1 MRRGGAV
8 RVWLLRVWRLAAL
21 GTVFTLVLWNAA
33 AQRGRDARPIGLRE
47 VQALWGDVAVVDP
60 EVGPLGRALVS
71 WDGATLGHA
80 LSTSP
85 AADRLV
91 GYAGPTEV
99 LVLLDGDDRLRD
111 FRIRE
116 SADTPGHVRDVADD
130 ERFAAA
136 LRGRSVA
143 ELAGATAEELG
154 IDGVSGATR
163 TSACVVDSIGL
174 RLAPLLGREGSA
186 NGVVVGMRDLGLFA
200 VALGGLA
207 LAFVRRARRRLRRL
221 YQVVCVVWL
230 GLVVTDLLS
239 WSLFGAWALH
249 GLPWRATPGLA
260 ALGAV
265 SLLVPW
271 ATGRSVYCAQ
281 VCPHG
286 ALQEWVGRIAP
297 RGLRVELPAA
307 VRGPLAALPML
318 SVFLIVG
325 ALLVGLPLD
334 LAALEP
340 FDAWLLGAASL
351 ASIALAVFTLLASA
365 AVPMAY
371 CRYGCPTG
379 ALLESIRTPSTARL
393 GRRDLVLALLLA
405 FAVLLFTCRDTAR
418 ATLAGMP
425 W

>member
-1 MRRGGAV
+1 MSRGSAV
-8 RVWLLRVWRLAAL
+8 RRWFLRAWRLAAL
-21 GTVFTLVLWNAA
+21 GAVFTLVFWNAA

-47 VQALWGDVAVVDP
+47 VQALWGDVAAVAP
-60 EVGPLGRALVS
+60 EVGALGRALVG
-71 WDGATLGHA
+71 WDGAVVGHA

-85 AADRLV
+85 AADQLV

-174 RLAPLLGREGSA
+174 RLAPLGGGEGRS
-186 NGVVVGMRDLGLFA
+186 VGLAVGLRDLGLFA
-200 VALGGLA
+200 IALGGVA
-207 LAFVRRARRRLRRL
+207 LAFVRRARRRLRRVFQL
-221 YQVVCVVWL
+221 VCVVWL

-239 WSLFGAWALH
+239 WSLFGSWALH
-249 GLPWRATPGLA
+249 GVPWRATPGLA

-271 ATGRSVYCAQ
+271 ASGRSVYCAQ
-281 VCPHG
+281 VCPQG

-297 RGLRVELPAA
+297 RGLRVELPVA

-318 SVFLIVG
+318 LVFLIVG

-351 ASIALAVFTLLASA
+351 ASIALALFSLIASA

-379 ALLESIRTPSTARL
+379 ALLESIRTPAAARP

-405 FAVLLFTCRDTAR
+405 FTVLLFTCRDAAR
-418 ATLAGMP
+418 ATLASLP